1 MLFAAANDVLRNSVM
16 GISDMITSPGLINV
30 DFADVRTVM
39 SEMGQQWLVS
49 VQLKVNQVRAVQ
61 KKQLVLQLKWFI
73 RESRSF

>member
-1 MLFAAANDVLRNSVM
+1 M

-39 SEMGQQWLVS
+39 SEMGQTMIGS

-61 KKQLVLQLKWFI
+61 KKQLVLQLKMI
-73 RESRSF
+73 Y